1 MENDSVGLGVEGDRF
16 WFCSG
21 NDSWLWLMI
30 NATKDSKKMS
40 EASIAAKPLK
50 GRRILAGEGL
60 SSKGVYGGSEEVWE
74 GLVSISFGGSF
85 EGCKSKVK

>member
-1 MENDSVGLGVEGDRF
+1 
-16 WFCSG
+16 
-21 NDSWLWLMI
+21 MI

-40 EASIAAKPLK
+40 EASIAVKPLK

-60 SSKGVYGGSEEVWE
+60 SGKGVYGAWSRSEEVWE

-85 EGCKSKVK
+85 EKCKSEVR